1 MNNWYI
7 YIYTH
12 IIYIY
17 IFRHHIYIHTYIYI
31 YIYIFNI
38 YIYIISCIYV
48 YCIIPY
54 IYICICCYWGWTEFM
69 WSPWPSHRVSVPL
82 PGRRKHRRRRKH
94 LPNEFRNLVARWG
107 AKQLVLSSLGCPC
120 HQKWM
125 GLLGM
130 AAFRLWSRVICPD
143 LFVKDGEE
151 AAGTF
156 RSLEDVLLMG
166 PTSLDGWIDE
176 WMDGCIV
183 AIHFDIETF
192 ETCIWYHLMW
202 LPWFLFF
209 PTESYSFH
217 KFCSGWNR
225 HQVDVLGESHVV
237 NVPKKL
243 TLKS

>member
-1 MNNWYI
+1 MYICILYYTI
-7 YIYTH
+7 YIYKY
-12 IIYIY
+12 II
-17 IFRHHIYIHTYIYI
+17 HHIYM
-31 YIYIFNI
+31 
-38 YIYIISCIYV
+38 
-48 YCIIPY
+48 

-69 WSPWPSHRVSVPL
+69 WSPWPSYRVSVPL